1 MKTPATAAALS
12 GRAGRT
18 MKIPATARAGESVR
32 PSCAEQPQPPHSSGR
47 TAQTKKTP
55 ATAAALGRT
64 DWADHEDSSH
74 SRRTQRAG
82 WADHE
87 DTSNSSGGRVRP
99 PELRGT
105 ATAAALKR
113 TDCADQEDPSHS
125 RRTRAGGPRGR
136 FVGTRASAAA
146 IVAPQTQ
153 PSFARK
159 AQLEPGHTGRGHAR
173 SWQAHEGLEH
183 MRDWRVFESGGAGRG
198 HGVADVARSQN
209 Q

>member
-113 TDCADQEDPSHS
+113 TDCETKKIPA
-125 RRTRAGGPRGR
+125 T
-136 FVGTRASAAA
+136 AAA
-146 IVAPQTQ
+146 LGRADRVEDLSARAQARL
-153 PSFARK
+153 PSFRLKLSRHSHGRPSWNQATRD
-159 AQLEPGHTGRGHAR
+159 ADMLEAGKHT
-173 SWQAHEGLEH
+173 
-183 MRDWRVFESGGAGRG
+183 RDWST
-198 HGVADVARSQN
+198 
-209 Q
+209 